1 MLRHSTRGPDMKCDK
16 KDLLLYAVTDRHWLN
31 GRSLNEVVKESLD
44 GGVTF
49 VQLREK
55 ELDDETFLKEAKEL
69 QSLCGEYH
77 VPFVINDN
85 VDIAMKI
92 NADGVHVG
100 QSDMEAGDVRSKL
113 GPDKIIGVSAATVE
127 QAVLAEKRGADYL
140 GVGAVF
146 PTGSKDDAVD
156 VSHETLKAIC
166 EAVSIPVIAIGGISK
181 KNIHELSGSGIC
193 GVAVIRSRYAAGDI
207 KTAAQ
212 ELRTAAEDIADV

>member
-1 MLRHSTRGPDMKCDK
+1 MKCDK

-127 QAVLAEKRGADYL
+127 QAVLAEKR
-140 GVGAVF
+140 
-146 PTGSKDDAVD
+146 
-156 VSHETLKAIC
+156 
-166 EAVSIPVIAIGGISK
+166 
-181 KNIHELSGSGIC
+181 
-193 GVAVIRSRYAAGDI
+193 
-207 KTAAQ
+207 
-212 ELRTAAEDIADV
+212 

>member
-1 MLRHSTRGPDMKCDK
+1 MKCDK

-156 VSHETLKAIC
+156 VSHETLEAIC
-166 EAVSIPVIAIGGISK
+166 EAVSIPVIAIGGISQ

-193 GVAVIRSRYAAGDI
+193 GVAVISAIYAAGDI
-207 KTAAQ
+207 KKAAQ